1 MTKPP
6 DPARRAATMLALLLA
21 APCAAQADVLVGTGS
36 TVHFADASIDFG
48 CGNLIV
54 GGTADSTSASLG
66 AVRGF
71 SLTGGAFAL
80 GSGTLALGGD
90 FANAGKFAP
99 GIGMVAVGDACGNG
113 ASTFSGANNFHALS
127 ITTTT
132 GKQAIFPAGLAQNV
146 THALTLQGTPGNLLR
161 IASSSAG
168 QQGVLALAAGAAQ
181 NIAYVDARDNDAGVT
196 PIAPGAAS
204 LYSRSTAAISCI
216 GSMSAAVAETA
227 AARRCRRRHW
237 GVSHCCCSPCRSL
250 RSRGKA
256 IAHNPLAVI
265 PTKAAVTGKSKKSK
279 DNLCHPTSPG
289 SASPS
294 P

>member
-132 GKQAIFPAGLAQNV
+132 GKQAIFPVGLAQNV

-204 LYSRSTAAISCI
+204 LYQSINGGDLMHWFDVG
-216 GSMSAAVAETA
+216 GSGGNGGSAPVPAPTLGCLA
-227 AARRCRRRHW
+227 
-237 GVSHCCCSPCRSL
+237 L
-250 RSRGKA
+250 LL
-256 IAHNPLAVI
+256 LAVSI
-265 PTKAAVTGKSKKSK
+265 AAFARKSHRAQPFGRHSDESCSDGQK
-279 DNLCHPTSPG
+279 
-289 SASPS
+289 
-294 P
+294 